1 MSGSCSELRVSESFV
16 RELRATAAA
25 AVPIVCVVTHEEHRA
40 ATLVRDAFGDKRI
53 ASWSATHGFEGDV
66 SLRDPHAALDHL
78 ARVGHAG
85 VVPVFFDLHPWLSEA
100 RVVRALRDV
109 AGAERDGPVVLV
121 MPWPRLPAELD
132 RDARVL
138 MLPLPSFDVLSTAF
152 DAEVGD
158 GFVGGDDRAPGVRL
172 RAGVPSGRA
181 ATARGAPDAQSYRST
196 REVMVRAALGL
207 TLEEARRAFR
217 LASAFVRAGD
227 PNLAVRHVIA
237 EKRGALRRTA
247 CLELIDDDV
256 SLDDVGGLDVLKSWL
271 RSRVLAF
278 GEEARAFGL
287 AEPRGMLVS
296 GVQGCGKSL
305 VSKAAAQV
313 LSLPLVR
320 LDFAEVFAA
329 PSPEHAIHEAVRAV
343 EAVAPLV
350 LWVDEI
356 EKGLG
361 GLEGPSS
368 DARPAR
374 VFGTF
379 LTWLQER
386 RAPVFVAAT
395 ANEVERL
402 PPELAR
408 RGRFD
413 DVFFVDLPSPLER
426 AQILAVQLRRRG
438 RDSSAYAIAELVRSL
453 EHWSGAE
460 IEQMVTGGLFR
471 AFAERAELTDEHLRA
486 AARELVPLATL
497 YEEKIQAL
505 RQWGLARARRASAD
519 RRTLDLFGD

>member
-1 MSGSCSELRVSESFV
+1 MSESFV
-16 RELRATAAA
+16 GDLLAAAAA
-25 AVPIVCVVTHEEHRA
+25 AVPIVCVVTHEERRA
-40 ATLVRDAFGDKRI
+40 AALVHDAFADRRI
-53 ASWSATHGFEGDV
+53 AAWSATRGFDHDA
-66 SLRDPHAALDHL
+66 SLRDPLAALEHMV
-78 ARVGHAG
+78 RVGDGG
-85 VVPVFFDLHPWLSEA
+85 VVPIMFDLHPWLSEA

-109 AGAERDGPVVLV
+109 AAAPRDTPLILV
-121 MPWPRLPAELD
+121 MPWASLPAELD
-132 RDARVL
+132 RDVRVL
-138 MLPLPSFDVLSTAF
+138 VLPLPTFDVLRAAF
-152 DAEVGD
+152 DAEH
-158 GFVGGDDRAPGVRL
+158 GGGP
-172 RAGVPSGRA
+172 A
-181 ATARGAPDAQSYRST
+181 ATDGTAVAAAKSKGGGSPALSVRDA
-196 REVMVRAALGL
+196 VVRAAQGL
-207 TLEEARRAFR
+207 TMEEARRAFR
-217 LASAFVRAGD
+217 VAEALVRDGD
-227 PNLAVRHVIA
+227 PKGAVRHVIA

-247 CLELIDDDV
+247 CLELVDDDV
-256 SLDDVGGLDVLKSWL
+256 TLEDVGGLDVLKSWL
-271 RSRVLAF
+271 RARVLAF
-278 GEEARAFGL
+278 DQRARAFGL

-329 PSPEHAIHEAVRAV
+329 SSPEHAIHEAVRAV

-361 GLEGPSS
+361 GLDGQSA

-374 VFGTF
+374 VFGAF

-386 RAPVFVAAT
+386 RAPIFVAAT

-413 DVFFVDLPSPLER
+413 DVFFVDLPSPVER

-438 RDSSAYAIAELVRSL
+438 RDPAVYPVADLVRPL

-460 IEQMVTGGLFR
+460 LEQMVTGGLFR
-471 AFAERAELTDEHLRA
+471 AFADKTELTEEHLRA

-505 RQWGLARARRASAD
+505 RQWGLTRARRASAD